1 MLKTSN
7 NSWGESDFESGT
19 VNFDAESDLK
29 GPVSVAVVASKLL
42 DSEETH
48 QKNKETQ
55 GHKKSQPKATLVVIG
70 DSDFANNRYSNF
82 SGNGDFF
89 LNTVSWL
96 AEEENLISIRPK
108 KRKNTPIHLTRS
120 WGSAIFVLGIFVFPG
135 IVAGA
140 GLRIWWR
147 RRGL

>member
-1 MLKTSN
+1 MKTKFLK
-7 NSWGESDFESGT
+7 
-19 VNFDAESDLK
+19 L
-29 GPVSVAVVASKLL
+29 
-42 DSEETH
+42 EETH
-48 QKNKETQ
+48 QENKEPQ
-55 GHKKSQPKATLVVIG
+55 EHKKSKPKATLVVIG

-108 KRKNTPIHLTRS
+108 KRNNTPIQLTRA

-135 IVAGA
+135 IVAGV
-140 GLRIWWR
+140 GIRIWWR